1 MFNEQTTAL
10 SEYEILHQYREINV
24 IFSYE
29 YNDITKSS
37 LQRIITIILTL
48 SFTIK
53 LRKSFTVSCVGCAEQ
68 RYSVLDENPYTN
80 AFVEEK
86 CLLLEIYYRI

>member
-10 SEYEILHQYREINV
+10 TEYEILHQYGETNV
-24 IFSYE
+24 KFSYE
-29 YNDITKSS
+29 INDSTNSS
-37 LQRIITIILTL
+37 LQIIITIVITL

-53 LRKSFTVSCVGCAEQ
+53 FRKSLTISCEGCAEQ

-86 CLLLEIYYRI
+86 MFFSLNVL